1 MTYGNQLGETKGRKY
16 EKDDTFVFSSKMSD
30 WTGLHP
36 QIQAK
41 ISKHNAETYRPI
53 NTDLKGDGIKRR
65 MYSMV
70 DIGNHLGVD
79 PATVKRRIEML
90 HIKPDAKGQKKFS
103 HGTVLRVKELLD
115 AESIK
120 ELMKFRKY
128 NINDIHEHWGV
139 PIKDLKK
146 AMKIKVYTYMGVKSL
161 LKRLNK

>member
-1 MTYGNQLGETKGRKY
+1 MYKNRLGETIGSKY
-16 EKDDTFVFSSKMSD
+16 EKNDKFVFSSKMSD

-36 QIQAK
+36 QIRTK
-41 ISKHNAETYRPI
+41 VSKHNAEEYKPLDTS
-53 NTDLKGDGIKRR
+53 LKGDGIKRR

-70 DIGNHLGVD
+70 DIGNYLGVD
-79 PATVKRRIEML
+79 PSTIKRRISLMD
-90 HIKPDAKGQKKFS
+90 IKPEASGQKKFS

-115 AESIK
+115 KECDK